1 MGFLGSKKS
10 TFRFVSFLLLLLVTA
25 LFWQPK
31 CRSGQE
37 FKAIVS
43 YSHIYLKLCVCK
55 ALCLAAGICGKKL
68 PDSFFHGSHI
78 LETDVNSS
86 ASLLRVHGGVVVG
99 GVGF

>member
-10 TFRFVSFLLLLLVTA
+10 TFRFVSFLLLLVTA

-37 FKAIVS
+37 FKATVS

-68 PDSFFHGSHI
+68 PDSFFHGTHI